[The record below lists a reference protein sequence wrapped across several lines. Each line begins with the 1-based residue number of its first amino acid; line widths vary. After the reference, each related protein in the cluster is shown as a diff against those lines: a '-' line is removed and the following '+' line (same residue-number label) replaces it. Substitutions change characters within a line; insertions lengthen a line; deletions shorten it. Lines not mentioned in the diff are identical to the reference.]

1 MNAPKFATLGCRLNA
16 YETEAMKELSQQ
28 AGLENAV
35 VVNTCAVTAEA
46 VRKARQEIR
55 KLRRENPDA
64 RLIVT
69 GCAAQTEPETFA
81 GMDEVDA
88 VIGNEAKGQAAT
100 YRKLPDFGVS
110 ESEKIRVNDIMSVRE
125 IRSWSP
131 TTELP
136 GQPHGAKGVLDIRGS
151 VVQVYDL
158 AVLLGGYG
166 SEVNTGQVVLV
177 VSLDY
182 QDVGLLVDTVSDIIF
197 AQPEDLRPVPAS
209 GGDRSN
215 AMVSGMFKNEDR
227 LIAILN
233 LNAMFPS

>member
-1 MNAPKFATLGCRLNA
+1 MASLSLHDDHMTVAPPV
-16 YETEAMKELSQQ
+16 EAR
-28 AGLENAV
+28 ALEQYV
-35 VVNTCAVTAEA
+35 TFTCSNRA
-46 VRKARQEIR
+46 
-55 KLRRENPDA
+55 
-64 RLIVT
+64 
-69 GCAAQTEPETFA
+69 
-81 GMDEVDA
+81 
-88 VIGNEAKGQAAT
+88 
-100 YRKLPDFGVS
+100 FG
-110 ESEKIRVNDIMSVRE
+110 IDIMSVRE

-166 SEVNTGQVVLV
+166 SEINTGQVVLV
-177 VSLDY
+177 VSLDQ

-197 AQPEDLRPVPAS
+197 AQPEDLRPVPPS

-233 LNAMFPS
+233 LATIFPS